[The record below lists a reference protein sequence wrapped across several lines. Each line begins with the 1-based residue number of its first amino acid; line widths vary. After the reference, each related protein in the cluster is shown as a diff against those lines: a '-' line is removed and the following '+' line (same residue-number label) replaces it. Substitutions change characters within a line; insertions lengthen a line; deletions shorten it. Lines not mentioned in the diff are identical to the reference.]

1 VANFGR
7 KKNQAEEYTL
17 EKCNQT
23 EEKCKGFDRE
33 I

>member
-1 VANFGR
+1 LGE
-7 KKNQAEEYTL
+7 KNQAEEYTL